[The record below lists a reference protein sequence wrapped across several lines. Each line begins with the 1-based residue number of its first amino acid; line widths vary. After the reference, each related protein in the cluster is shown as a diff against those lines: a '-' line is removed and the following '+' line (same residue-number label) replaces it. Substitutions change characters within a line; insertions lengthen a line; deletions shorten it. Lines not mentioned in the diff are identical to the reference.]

1 MSQFLSAVGEDPRSS
16 ARIVSVSGEPGAG
29 KSRFV
34 EEALG
39 RLAQSGRPVTTVR
52 PELSPGMDGM
62 QLLRAFA
69 AKLPIGGAMLAGAVS
84 RFHQGGPTVQLDE
97 SSARALLNGLF
108 HEVYD
113 CGVDRRGLIRPKFQR
128 LALVLDDFDL
138 LPAGIASWLADTFLP
153 RLDEVRGHLD
163 YMLILVGERSL
174 ANDPDP
180 VAWNAQPMRFL
191 SIEVPPMSEEESV
204 ELLSL
209 FARRSAEA
217 RTCHQLGEGLPGA
230 MIELLRHRIRPMEEM
245 AGSVERQSGA
255 VAEALLAVA
264 ILGFG
269 TTEGLRLVLG
279 LEAAEAAGE
288 LLGSNTAV
296 PVFGSLRNGGLWL
309 PGAIARLVVEKLGPR
324 LPAVAQRAE
333 DVAEMLDGLA
343 QYFPSEQDRTTAVR
357 LGVFHCFNRP
367 ALVACFGKTEGE
379 NLESFARGHGSGFI
393 ETSADNL
400 RFADGLPPLLD
411 RYAEALAESSRSA
424 LREKANRLWTERE
437 QELEGEQKAAAE
449 GVARLE
455 KDRGELL
462 RELEGARAQTVQRV
476 DENQREWRSRI
487 DEDVVRVG
495 ASLLANGAGV
505 ACFWMAL
512 FTTSQR
518 MTFIV
523 FGGILIGIGIGTPAF
538 KRGKKPSRVDHAA
551 ITRRKQEER
560 VAQSRGVVAMLEAR
574 IAGLQ
579 QRLAEDRRKL
589 EKLRAAADEPY
600 V

>member
-1 MSQFLSAVGEDPRSS
+1 MGQFLAAVGEDPRSS
-16 ARIVSVSGEPGAG
+16 ARIISVSGEPGAG

-39 RLAQSGRPVTTVR
+39 RLALSGRPVTTVR
-52 PELSPGMDGM
+52 PDLLPGMDGM

-69 AKLPIGGAMLAGAVS
+69 AKLPIGGSMLAGAVS
-84 RFHQGGPTVQLDE
+84 RFHQGGPAVQLDE
-97 SSARALLNGLF
+97 SSARALLNALF
-108 HEVYD
+108 HEGYD

-138 LPAGIASWLADTFLP
+138 LPAGIATWLADTFLP

-174 ANDPDP
+174 ANEPDP

-191 SIEVPPMSEEESV
+191 SIDVPPMSEEESV
-204 ELLSL
+204 ELLAL

-255 VAEALLAVA
+255 VAEALLTVA

-279 LEAAEAAGE
+279 LEAADAAPE

-296 PVFGSLRNGGLWL
+296 PVFGSLRSGGLWL
-309 PGAIARLVVEKLGPR
+309 PGAIARLVVDKLGPR
-324 LPAVAQRAE
+324 LPAIAQRAE
-333 DVAEMLDGLA
+333 EVAEMLDGIA
-343 QYFPSEQDRTTAVR
+343 QYFPSEPDRATAAR

-367 ALVACFGKTEGE
+367 ALVACFGAAEGAG
-379 NLESFARGHGSGFI
+379 LESFARGHGSGFV
-393 ETSADNL
+393 ETPAGNL
-400 RFADGLPPLLD
+400 RFVDGLPPLLD
-411 RYAEALAESSRSA
+411 RYSEALADPSRSA
-424 LREKANRLWTERE
+424 LREKANRLWLERE
-437 QELEGEQKAAAE
+437 QELEVEVKTAAA

-455 KDRGELL
+455 KDRDELL
-462 RELEGARAQTVQRV
+462 KELESARVQTVQRV

-512 FTTSQR
+512 FTASQR

-523 FGGILIGIGIGTPAF
+523 LGGILIGIGIGTPAL

-551 ITRRKQEER
+551 ITRRKQDER

-589 EKLRAAADEPY
+589 ETLRAAADEPY